1 MDEMFTDAAT
11 RPSSTE
17 HGKVPVQTFVTNP
30 AHFGFD
36 TQQQGFPISGSIS
49 NAHGKKYTE

>member
-1 MDEMFTDAAT
+1 MDESFTDAAT

-17 HGKVPVQTFVTNP
+17 HGKIPVQAFVTYP

-36 TQQQGFPISGSIS
+36 AQQQGFPISGSIS
-49 NAHGKKYTE
+49 NAHGRKVY